1 VVPSPESKALTEPE
15 GWVKSSSKRARPIA
29 IVAKWVSQP
38 STFGCKDATVDEKI
52 DSGQRPEVDDDT
64 MPEPERAEASSR
76 PRRWRLRWVFTRRLC
91 FGGLA
96 GALVFFCLSMTP
108 SLVPREVL
116 MQGVVSGV
124 SVAIGY
130 GFGSLLSSGIRK
142 LIRREPSATFKSRA
156 WWILAG
162 STLVMGGLYL
172 YFGSAWQEDIRRVME
187 MEQFRAYDWVS
198 VVLITLIIAAVLLV
212 VARLVR
218 GLAKSLIRLGDRF
231 MPHSLTVNV
240 SVVLVALLVAGFA
253 QGVLFNGMV
262 TTINSTYSLNDR
274 DTNPWISQP
283 TSELRSGG
291 PDSVVDWD
299 TLGTKGRDFTGIG
312 GGPTTEQ
319 IEAFN
324 GETATEP
331 IRIYVGLKSADEVRD
346 RVDLAMQE
354 LERTGAFER
363 SVLIVNTT
371 TGTGWVDEN
380 VVDSVEFMHRGD
392 TAQVAMQYSYLP
404 SWVSFLVDLSKASE
418 AGEQLITAVSDRISQ
433 MPPEDRPTLLVF
445 GESLGSYGTE
455 SAFTSPENMLS
466 NVDGAMLVGPTFANP
481 LHGELTSERD
491 EGSPAWRPA
500 VDGGESFHFAVAP
513 EDLTDSSLY
522 SSGTEWGPS
531 RVVYLQNSSDP
542 ITYFNPDL
550 IWSSPAW
557 LQGERG
563 PDVSADMTWMPVVS
577 FFQVAADMAFAMSVP
592 AGHGHSYGS
601 NVVEGWAQLSA
612 PEGWTSEDTAALR
625 ELIDQRAEER
635 TERKEAAS

>member
-1 VVPSPESKALTEPE
+1 
-15 GWVKSSSKRARPIA
+15 
-29 IVAKWVSQP
+29 
-38 STFGCKDATVDEKI
+38 VDEHI
-52 DSGQRPEVDDDT
+52 ETEQRFEVDDAV
-64 MPEPERAEASSR
+64 PEPEPAAAAASSR
-76 PRRWRLRWVFTRRLC
+76 SRFWRLRWVFTRRLC
-91 FGGLA
+91 FGGLT
-96 GALVFFCLSMTP
+96 GALVFFCLSLTP

-124 SVAIGY
+124 AVAIGY

-142 LIRREPSATFKSRA
+142 LVRQEPSATFKSRA

-162 STLVMGGLYL
+162 STLVMGGLFL
-172 YFGSAWQEDIRRVME
+172 YFGSAWQEDIRRLME
-187 MEQFRAYDWVS
+187 MEQLRAYDWAS
-198 VVLITLIIAAVLLV
+198 VVLITVIVAALLLV
-212 VARLVR
+212 ISRLVR

-240 SVVLVALLVAGFA
+240 SVVLVALLVVGFA

-262 TTINSTYSLNDR
+262 TAINSTYSLSDR

-291 PDSVVDWD
+291 PDSVVEWD
-299 TLGTKGRDFTGIG
+299 TLGTKGRDFTGVG
-312 GGPTTEQ
+312 GGPTVEQ
-319 IEAFN
+319 IEVFT

-331 IRIYVGLKSADEVRD
+331 IRIYVGLQSADEVRD

-354 LERTGAFER
+354 LERTGAFDR
-363 SVLIVNTT
+363 SVLVVNTT

-380 VVDSVEFMHRGD
+380 VVDSIEFLHGGD

-433 MPPEDRPTLLVF
+433 MAPEDRPTLLVF

-466 NVDGAMLVGPTFANP
+466 NVDGALLVGPTFANE
-481 LHGELTSERD
+481 LHTELTSERD
-491 EGSPAWRPA
+491 AGSPEWRPV
-500 VDGGESFHFAVAP
+500 VDDGESFRFAVAP
-513 EDLTDSSLY
+513 ADLTDSSLHTDE
-522 SSGTEWGPS
+522 SEWGPS

-550 IWSSPAW
+550 IWSKPAW

-563 PDVSADMTWMPVVS
+563 PDVSDDMVWMPVVS
-577 FFQVAADMAFAMSVP
+577 FFQVAADMAFAMGVP
-592 AGHGHSYGS
+592 TGHGHRYGS
-601 NVVEGWAQLSA
+601 NVVEGWVQLSA
-612 PEGWTSEDTAALR
+612 PEGWSEEDTAALR
-625 ELIDQRAEER
+625 ALIDERAEDR
-635 TERKEAAS
+635 NERKEAAG